1 MEPSERRQLIS
12 QYNHLTTNYI
22 DHLERSHRT
31 FDNMESHIF
40 QLINSEGNN
49 NNNNNNIRSD
59 PQLSNRPLRV
69 RDPFASPINT
79 TTPNDIYNR
88 HRNRFVPSQNLLDTL
103 TLWALFPNGI
113 NTTQTM
119 ESLTPVIVRPTRGQ
133 IQEACEEM
141 TFGEVQEPGNRSC
154 PITQEE
160 FNNDDNIMLIR
171 QCGHIFNRDEL
182 NRWFQQNVRCP
193 MCRYDIREYRRGG
206 GGVFSRQNS
215 FRPNYA
221 FQGLTGVEPPQSNE
235 ESHENEEVEDTPS
248 NSTNQNRYESLP
260 PGLWTNDSSNN
271 FLGLINENLSRV
283 IQSSD
288 ISDNINVNFEFS
300 TLGPF
305 PLRSDISNNFLN

>member
-1 MEPSERRQLIS
+1 M
-12 QYNHLTTNYI
+12 

-31 FDNMESHIF
+31 FENMETHLF
-40 QLINSEGNN
+40 QLINSETNEN
-49 NNNNNNIRSD
+49 RNRNNINNDRNA
-59 PQLSNRPLRV
+59 PQLSNRPPRM
-69 RDPFASPINT
+69 RDPFASPINAS
-79 TTPNDIYNR
+79 TPSDIYNR

-103 TLWALFPNGI
+103 TLWALFPNGM

-119 ESLTPVIVRPTRGQ
+119 ESLTPVIVRPTRAQ
-133 IQEACEEM
+133 IQVACEEM

-160 FNNDDNIMLIR
+160 FNDDDNIMIIR

-215 FRPNYA
+215 FRPQFA
-221 FQGLTGVEPPQSNE
+221 FQEPPQSNE
-235 ESHENEEVEDTPS
+235 NEESRENEEVEESSS
-248 NSTNQNRYESLP
+248 NSTNEQVNGSIPR
-260 PGLWTNDSSNN
+260 GFWTNDSSNN

-288 ISDNINVNFEFS
+288 ISDNVNVNFEFS

-305 PLRSDISNNFLN
+305 PLRSDISNNFLG

>member
-1 MEPSERRQLIS
+1 M
-12 QYNHLTTNYI
+12 NYI

-31 FDNMESHIF
+31 FENMESHLF
-40 QLINSEGNN
+40 QLINSEINSNNN
-49 NNNNNNIRSD
+49 NNNNNNIRSE

-79 TTPNDIYNR
+79 STTNDIYNR

-103 TLWALFPNGI
+103 TLWALFPNGM

-119 ESLTPVIVRPTRGQ
+119 ESLTPVIVRPTRAQ
-133 IQEACEEM
+133 IQVACEEM

-160 FNNDDNIMLIR
+160 FDDDDNIMLIR

-215 FRPNYA
+215 FRPNYG
-221 FQGLTGVEPPQSNE
+221 FQEPPPQPQNSENNE
-235 ESHENEEVEDTPS
+235 ESQDYEQVANTSSTIEEPVT
-248 NSTNQNRYESLP
+248 NSINQNRNETVP

-300 TLGPF
+300 TVGPF
-305 PLRSDISNNFLN
+305 PLRTDISNNFLG